1 MFVYVLRVVSYV
13 KCRSSTLDVD
23 ILVVISGA
31 PPDPSEVTPVYIKPL
46 PYSLVVNNSG
56 ATPDSSEVAP
66 ASCIL

>member
-31 PPDPSEVTPVYIKPL
+31 PPDPSEVTPGCTLNP
-46 PYSLVVNNSG
+46 SL
-56 ATPDSSEVAP
+56 
-66 ASCIL
+66 IL